1 MEHLTS
7 TCTPHTFKRPALKYN
22 FPATYKIIVFFYFL
36 SLIEKRI
43 QKSVVL
49 YQATFHWIEK
59 NQKQK
64 LTLCVEKSTPSC
76 CWVHQEIF
84 YLFAFEVAEGRG
96 AGTHKLN
103 VYGYF
108 GEIIWINLHLSMWNI
123 TINSLRNL
131 LKNWSVFS
139 TKCTMRR
146 TSISHI
152 DQNRGASLSSAL
164 SIQWDPLL

>member
-1 MEHLTS
+1 MKHLTS

-22 FPATYKIIVFFYFL
+22 FPATQKNYCFFLFFIANREKNSEISCVVSGDL
-36 SLIEKRI
+36 SLDRK
-43 QKSVVL
+43 K
-49 YQATFHWIEK
+49 K
-59 NQKQK
+59 QKQK

-84 YLFAFEVAEGRG
+84 HLFAFEVAEGRG

-123 TINSLRNL
+123 TVNSLRNL

-164 SIQWDPLL
+164 SI